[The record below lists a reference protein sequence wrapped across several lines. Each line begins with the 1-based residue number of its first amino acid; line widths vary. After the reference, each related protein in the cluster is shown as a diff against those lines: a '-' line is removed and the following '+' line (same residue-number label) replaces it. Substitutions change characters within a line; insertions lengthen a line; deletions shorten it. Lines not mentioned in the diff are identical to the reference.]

1 MNKFCKI
8 AILLGLWS
16 ISASLFEVRASID
29 FTEFHTPV
37 QMDNELTNLAATH
50 SSIAQIFTIGNSV
63 EGRPIR
69 GIKITNNVAIDDPAK
84 GDLVFIGTQHA
95 REWMAAEMEL
105 FLAEYL
111 VTHYATDLNLQACMN
126 NLQIWIIPVANPD
139 GYVFSAASPANRLW
153 RKNRRNN
160 MDGTFGVDINR
171 NFSYQWGLDSG
182 SSPVSSDETYRG
194 PFAFSEPEAVHL
206 RDFVQSRHNPKAI
219 VSYHS
224 PAEVVLRPWRYVN
237 TLAPG
242 EPTLQYVVQDMIN
255 RIAAV
260 HGRTYGTSLG
270 YNSSGSTLDY
280 FWGEMRL
287 MALTPELRSNAGG
300 FDPPPSEIIPNNE
313 ENLPAALALIK
324 DAGCR
329 TLWIKDYGGDTGVE
343 PSAVWLGDHWS
354 HAFWTS
360 PDVWTDVDP
369 PPAGGTVPLHVRVHN
384 DKPVTQHSCIVR
396 AYYTDPRVSLE
407 FPNPGAV
414 LIGEQTVD
422 LPSGDTTVDFSWH
435 VPSGTNIWG
444 EHHWCVGALVY
455 HPDDKPLT
463 NQIQRTSNIG
473 GRNFQTVEVEAG
485 GNLFVGITN
494 LLDVPA
500 EFIVKVDPKSLPPG
514 WRVEIPEVQKARKPS
529 RKALL
534 LHVQNNVLSPGE
546 SFAQPIRIVAPKNMR
561 RGSAA
566 DINISGVLLPLVPG
580 KRVPMGNGYTFRV
593 TKRKGS

>member
-1 MNKFCKI
+1 MRILSRI
-8 AILLGLWS
+8 AICVGLWI
-16 ISASLFEVRASID
+16 ISGGAFQVRASID
-29 FTEFHTPV
+29 FTQFHTPV
-37 QMDNELTNLAATH
+37 QMDNELTNLATTH

-69 GIKITNNVAIDDPAK
+69 GIKITNNVAIDDANK
-84 GDLVFIGTQHA
+84 GDVVFIGTQHA

-105 FLAEYL
+105 YLAEYL

-139 GYVFSAASPANRLW
+139 GYVFSASAPSHRLW

-160 MDGTFGVDINR
+160 GDGTFGVDINR

-182 SSPVSSDETYRG
+182 SSPVSSDDTYRG
-194 PFAFSEPEAVHL
+194 PAAFSEPEASRL
-206 RDFVQSRHNPKAI
+206 RDFVQARHNPKAL

-224 PAEVVLRPWRYVN
+224 PAELVLRSWRYVDAP
-237 TLAPG
+237 APG
-242 EPTLQYVVQDMIN
+242 EPTLQYVVEDMIN

-260 HGRTYGTSLG
+260 HGRTYGTSIG

-287 MALTPELRSNAGG
+287 MAITPELRSSAGG

-329 TLWIKDYGGDTGVE
+329 TLWIKDYSGDTGTE

-360 PDVWTDVDP
+360 PDIWTDTDP
-369 PPAGGTVPLHVRVHN
+369 PMAGSTVALHVRVHN
-384 DKPVTQHSCIVR
+384 DAAVTMHNCIVR

-407 FPNPGAV
+407 FPNPAAV
-414 LIGEQTVD
+414 LIGAQTVD
-422 LPSGDTTVDFSWH
+422 LPAGNTTLDFSWN
-435 VPSGTNIWG
+435 VPSGANIWG
-444 EHHWCVGALVY
+444 EHHWCVGATVS

-473 GRNFQTVEVEAG
+473 GHNFQTVDADAAQK
-485 GNLFVGITN
+485 LFVGVTN
-494 LLDVPA
+494 FLDVPA
-500 EFIVKVDPKSLPPG
+500 EVIVKVDPRSLPKG
-514 WRVEIPEVQKARKPS
+514 WRVEIPPPPQPRRPS

-534 LHVQNNVLSPGE
+534 LHVQNKVLAPGE
-546 SFAQPIRIVAPKNMR
+546 SFAQPVQIVVPENAR
-561 RGSAA
+561 RGTVV
-566 DINISGVLLPLVPG
+566 DVNVSGVLLPLVPG
-580 KRVPMGNGYTFRV
+580 KRVPVGNGYTFRV
-593 TKRKGS
+593 TKKK